1 MSKKM
6 KMSKLLCSK
15 LDVGGLID
23 SPYATSSKDGEKIFD
38 WINFCLILN
47 MEVIVSFSNVEIVTT
62 DFLNSAF
69 GQLYG
74 KFRKKKLRALV
85 KTQGLDKE
93 DLTLLK
99 TVLDNAKLYFK
110 KQKESKNEQ

>member
-1 MSKKM
+1 MKMSKKM

-47 MEVIVSFSNVEIVTT
+47 MEVIVSFSNIEMVTAS
-62 DFLNSAF
+62 FLNAAF

-74 KFRKKKLRALV
+74 KFRKKNYGRLSKL
-85 KTQGLDKE
+85 KD
-93 DLTLLK
+93 
-99 TVLDNAKLYFK
+99 
-110 KQKESKNEQ
+110 